1 MKHGILAGLTWGAD
15 TVILGIALAMS
26 PFCSTEQAIFLA
38 PFVSTFLHD
47 LCSAVSMMVY
57 MGVKGQLPAVAR
69 ALKTKSGK
77 WVVLA
82 ATIGG
87 PIGMTGYVMTV
98 HYMTAS
104 IGSIAT
110 AIFPAIGALC
120 AYLFLKEKMKWY
132 QWCALMLAIV
142 GVFGLSYTPGG
153 TITNF
158 WLGLLGAMM
167 CSFGWGIEA
176 VIVAHGL
183 KDPEMTDEC
192 ALMIR
197 QATSATIYGV
207 ILVPILKGWG
217 FTISLFTGGGWL
229 VPVICCA
236 AIIGTASYVFYY
248 RAISKIGA
256 AKSMAL
262 NITYVVWAMLFTV
275 ICLRDMSAISFVS
288 VSCALLVMV
297 GSIFS
302 AADIRKLFGKGVV
315 RNT

>member
-1 MKHGILAGLTWGAD
+1 MKFGILAGLTWGAD
-15 TVILGIALAMS
+15 TVILGIALTMS
-26 PFCSTEQAIFLA
+26 PFCASERTLFLA

-47 LCSAVSMMVY
+47 ACSALSMAAY
-57 MGVKGQLPAVAR
+57 MGAKGQLPSVGR

-77 WVVLA
+77 WVILA

-120 AYLFLKEKMKWY
+120 AYFFLKEKMWWY
-132 QWCALMLAIV
+132 QWCALMLAIA
-142 GVFGLSYTPGG
+142 GVLGLSYTPGG
-153 TITNF
+153 TIGNF

-183 KDPEMTDEC
+183 KEPEMTDEC

-197 QATSATIYGV
+197 QATSAMIYGA
-207 ILVPILKGWG
+207 ILIPILKGWG
-217 FTISLFTGGGWL
+217 FTISLFSVGGWL
-229 VPVICCA
+229 VPVIFCA

-248 RAISKIGA
+248 KAIVQIGA

-262 NITYVVWAMLFTV
+262 NIAYVVWAMLFTV
-275 ICLRDMSAISFVS
+275 IFLRDVSAISFVS
-288 VSCALLVMV
+288 VSCAILVMI
-297 GSIFS
+297 GSTF
-302 AADIRKLFGKGVV
+302 AASDIRMLFKKRTV
-315 RNT
+315 